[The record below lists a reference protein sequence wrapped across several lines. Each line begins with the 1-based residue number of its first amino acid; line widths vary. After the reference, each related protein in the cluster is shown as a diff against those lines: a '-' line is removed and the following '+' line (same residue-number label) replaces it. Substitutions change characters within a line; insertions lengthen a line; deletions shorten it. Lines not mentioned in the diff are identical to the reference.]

1 MNYLLAKTKAK
12 GRSSRFQKNLQ
23 FAGLNCKAESKQV
36 KTSLPCMCDM
46 VCVGH
51 DRSLQIAEEMEY
63 TKSVLSASSS
73 SPGGHEVKPA

>member
-1 MNYLLAKTKAK
+1 
-12 GRSSRFQKNLQ
+12 
-23 FAGLNCKAESKQV
+23 
-36 KTSLPCMCDM
+36 MCDM